1 MICSRKASKPS
12 GVYGRKSSGNI
23 TLSGTPIFLSAF
35 LTCIHSRICFEI
47 GAQPNPRPLGI
58 GACEGVKLLDG
69 EVYGRPILGL
79 ISTERDHA
87 PISVVVSWLSFPDA
101 AGVVTRALTGKI
113 KHRHPLAYSV
123 VDVLTV

>member
-69 EVYGRPILGL
+69 EVDGRPILGL
-79 ISTERDHA
+79 ISTERDHS
-87 PISVVVSWLSFPDA
+87 PISVVASGFGFPA
-101 AGVVTRALTGKI
+101 AACAVTCALTAKLQ
-113 KHRHPLAYSV
+113 H
-123 VDVLTV
+123 